1 MLDTRERK
9 LERLNSGLMDSI
21 STQTY
26 NLIIGGLILYGFI
39 LNAIIIAFCGDMFA
53 SMDYEILLFGYFVC
67 CVIGVLITR
76 SDSPITSFIGYNLIV
91 VPIGAVLSVLL
102 PYYNSQDILSAI
114 AVTSAVVAIM
124 TTIAITA
131 PQFFTKLGPTLFV
144 TLLIAIVAEL
154 AATFVG
160 YGGGIFNWLFI
171 VIFTLYVGYDWHKA
185 QMYPKT
191 LDNAID
197 SSLEIYLDIINLF
210 VRLLSIFS
218 RDDD

>member
-9 LERLNSGLMDSI
+9 LERLNSGLMDSL
-21 STQTY
+21 SAQTY

-39 LNAIIIAFCGDMFA
+39 LNAIIVAFCGNMFA
-53 SMDYEILLFGYFVC
+53 SMDYRILLVGYFVC
-67 CVIGVLITR
+67 CVVGILITR
-76 SDSPITSFIGYNLIV
+76 SDSPITSFIGYNLVV
-91 VPIGAVLSVLL
+91 VPIGAVLSVSL
-102 PYYNSQDILSAI
+102 PHYNPQDILSSI
-114 AVTSAVVAIM
+114 AVTSAVVAVM
-124 TTIAITA
+124 TTIATSA

-144 TLLIAIVAEL
+144 TLLIAIIAEL

-160 YGGGIFNWLFI
+160 YGGGIFNWLF
-171 VIFTLYVGYDWHKA
+171 VLIFTLYIGYDWHKA

-210 VRLLSIFS
+210 VRLLSLFS